1 MKLQRAVALRIS
13 NLLIKNNMTRYALCK
28 RIIMP
33 EQTLKN
39 IIDERNKD
47 IKLTTI
53 AKIADGFGLSIEEFF
68 KDDLFKKDKIIGKK
82 D

>member
-1 MKLQRAVALRIS
+1 MELQRAVALRIS
-13 NLLIKNNMTRYALCK
+13 NLFIKHNMTRYVLCK
-28 RIIMP
+28 KIVIP

-39 IIDERNKD
+39 IIDERKD

-68 KDDLFKKDKIIGKK
+68 ADSLFNKATLDI

>member
-13 NLLIKNNMTRYALCK
+13 NLLIKHNMSRYALCK
-28 RIIMP
+28 KIVMP

-39 IIDERNKD
+39 IIDERNQD

-53 AKIADGFGLSIEEFF
+53 AKISDGFGLSIEEFF
-68 KDDLFKKDKIIGKK
+68 NDSLFDKETLDI

>member
-13 NLLIKNNMTRYALCK
+13 NLLIKNNMSRYALYK
-28 RIIMP
+28 KIVMP

-47 IKLTTI
+47 IQLSTVAKL
-53 AKIADGFGLSIEEFF
+53 AEGFGLSLEEFF
-68 KDDLFKKDKIIGKK
+68 SDSLFSKETVEID
-82 D
+82 

>member
-13 NLLIKNNMTRYALCK
+13 NLLIKHNMTRYALCK
-28 RIIMP
+28 KIVMP

-39 IIDERNKD
+39 IIDERNQD

-53 AKIADGFGLSIEEFF
+53 AKIADGYGLSFEE
-68 KDDLFKKDKIIGKK
+68 LFADSLFNKNT
-82 D
+82 

>member
-1 MKLQRAVALRIS
+1 MKLQKAVALRIS
-13 NLLIKNNMTRYALCK
+13 NLLIKNNMSRYALCK
-28 RIIMP
+28 KIAMP

-47 IKLTTI
+47 IELSTV
-53 AKIADGFGLSIEEFF
+53 AKIAYGFDLSLEDFF
-68 KDDLFKKDKIIGKK
+68 KDGLFEKDTVEF

>member
-13 NLLIKNNMTRYALCK
+13 NLLIKNNMSRYALCK
-28 RIIMP
+28 KIIMP

-47 IKLTTI
+47 IELSTV
-53 AKIADGFGLSIEEFF
+53 AKIADGFGLSLEKFF
-68 KDDLFKKDKIIGKK
+68 ADSLFNKNSYDI

>member
-1 MKLQRAVALRIS
+1 MNLQRAVALRIS
-13 NLLIKNNMTRYALCK
+13 DLLVKNNMTRYALCK
-28 RIIMP
+28 KVVMP

-53 AKIADGFGLSIEEFF
+53 AKIADGFNLSIEEFF
-68 KDDLFKKDKIIGKK
+68 KDNLFKRESLDF

>member
-1 MKLQRAVALRIS
+1 MLVKNKLS
-13 NLLIKNNMTRYALCK
+13 RYALCK
-28 RIIMP
+28 KIVLP

-53 AKIADGFGLSIEEFF
+53 ARIADGFNLSLVEFF
-68 KDDLFKKDKIIGKK
+68 DDSLFNKNEIDFE
-82 D
+82 

>member
-28 RIIMP
+28 KIVMP

-39 IIDERNKD
+39 IIDERNLD
-47 IKLTTI
+47 IKLSTLV
-53 AKIADGFGLSIEEFF
+53 KIADGFDLSIEEFF
-68 KDDLFKKDKIIGKK
+68 QDSLFDKQTL
-82 D
+82 DYE

>member
-13 NLLIKNNMTRYALCK
+13 DLLIKNNLTRYKLCQK
-28 RIIMP
+28 ILMP

-47 IKLTTI
+47 IQLSTV

-68 KDDLFKKDKIIGKK
+68 ADSLFNKETVEIY
-82 D
+82 

>member
-1 MKLQRAVALRIS
+1 MKLQRAVALRIN
-13 NLLIKNNMTRYALCK
+13 NLLIKHNLTRYALCK
-28 RIIMP
+28 RVLLP

-47 IKLTTI
+47 IKLSTI
-53 AKIADGFGLSIEEFF
+53 SKIADAFDMSIEDFF
-68 KDDLFKKDKIIGKK
+68 NDDLFKRENLDI

>member
-13 NLLIKNNMTRYALCK
+13 NLLIKNNMSRYALCK
-28 RIIMP
+28 RIVMP

-47 IKLTTI
+47 VQLSTI
-53 AKIADGFGLSIEEFF
+53 AKIADGFNMSIEEFF
-68 KDDLFKKDKIIGKK
+68 QDSLFDKKELDF

>member
-13 NLLIKNNMTRYALCK
+13 NLLIKNNMSRYALCK
-28 RIIMP
+28 KIIMP

-47 IKLTTI
+47 IELSTV
-53 AKIADGFGLSIEEFF
+53 AKIADGFGLSLEEFF
-68 KDDLFKKDKIIGKK
+68 NDSLFNKDTVDID
-82 D
+82 

>member
-1 MKLQRAVALRIS
+1 MKLQKAVALRIS

-28 RIIMP
+28 KALIP

-47 IKLTTI
+47 IQLSTI
-53 AKIADGFGLSIEEFF
+53 AKISEGFDLSIEQFF
-68 KDDLFKKDKIIGKK
+68 QDKLFTREDLEVYS
-82 D
+82 

>member
-13 NLLIKNNMTRYALCK
+13 NLLIKHNMTRYALCK
-28 RIIMP
+28 KIVMP

-53 AKIADGFGLSIEEFF
+53 AKISDGFDLSIEEFF
-68 KDDLFKKDKIIGKK
+68 ADSLFNKSTLDI

>member
-1 MKLQRAVALRIS
+1 MKLTKAVALKIN
-13 NLLIKNNMTRYALCK
+13 NLLIKHNLTRYALCK
-28 RIIMP
+28 KIAMP

-47 IKLTTI
+47 IKISTI
-53 AKIADGFGLSIEEFF
+53 AKIADGFDLSLEQFF
-68 KDDLFKKDKIIGKK
+68 EDNLFNRETLDI